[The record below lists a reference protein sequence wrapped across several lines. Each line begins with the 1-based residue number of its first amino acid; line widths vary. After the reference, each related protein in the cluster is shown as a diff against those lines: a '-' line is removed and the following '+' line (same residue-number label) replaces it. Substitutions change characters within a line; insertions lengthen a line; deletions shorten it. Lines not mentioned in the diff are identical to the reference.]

1 MFFKVLKLTQI
12 ETRQLLVVLDA
23 LENNPMITVYDEHA
37 GQTLVRMCEPTV
49 ENLTLAINI
58 LRDGE

>member
-1 MFFKVLKLTQI
+1 MFFKVLKLSQV
-12 ETRQLLVVLDA
+12 ETRQLLVVLDTA
-23 LENNPMITVYDEHA
+23 EERPMITVYDEHA

-49 ENLTLAINI
+49 DNLTIAINI

>member
-1 MFFKVLKLTQI
+1 MFVKVLKLSQV

-23 LENNPMITVYDEHA
+23 TERNPMITVYDERA

-49 ENLTLAINI
+49 NNLIWAINI
-58 LRDGE
+58 LCDGE